1 MADFPLFIWRDML
14 PDLREWMIQHALNET
29 NSVDETVSF
38 WKAFSSDKL
47 MGSDGNKAGVAS
59 E

>member
-1 MADFPLFIWRDML
+1 
-14 PDLREWMIQHALNET
+14 MIQHALNET

-47 MGSDGNKAGVAS
+47 MGAADGVAGVAS